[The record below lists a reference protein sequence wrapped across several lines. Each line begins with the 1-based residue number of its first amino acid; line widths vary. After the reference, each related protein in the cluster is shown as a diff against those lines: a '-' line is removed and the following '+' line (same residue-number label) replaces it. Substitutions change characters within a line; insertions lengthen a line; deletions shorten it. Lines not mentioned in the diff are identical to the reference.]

1 MMKIQKYLT
10 VFIVVCFSSC
20 VAQSK
25 KDLIEK
31 IDDDING
38 LKTIIKISET
48 RIMIT
53 AATTE
58 KFSPDQQ
65 SNFES
70 DNTKKVSDS
79 VLNKFFTNRSVNNSL
94 LYPYNIIAL
103 DKDEYDLLELMGE
116 KSTYFMDNADM
127 EPVYA
132 PQRFVFLDGTET
144 NKGFLTRDSIAKKH
158 TKIEKDKGEDY
169 EFVDEKGM
177 NELEKYIWKASS
189 FDYNIAVLSPKPIKS
204 IQFKISL
211 PLASKTLYK
220 VSVASPEVK
229 TPYGIIRLD
238 TIVGNQ
244 VHCSLPDVENDR
256 DIKIQAYYKDGR
268 VLSQKGSSSNTEITP
283 AKRKLYEDYIKI
295 LDKAKE
301 QVNADAIK
309 TEKDLEKW
317 LKSNAPAALADA
329 EKGNRKKVIYTFA
342 GPVSSV
348 GFSVS
353 DSLPQMRTFNATY
366 NLDYEE
372 GDGGYFLAMDFAKEK
387 AGFINK
393 EGKWVIQPQFNKHF
407 RKLNQYF
414 YWDQYDNVDNTYWIN
429 YKSQKVEKVSYK
441 IDESEIYDGKYV
453 KIEPRVN
460 GDNGVVNAITGQIVL
475 PMEYDNVKFKNSKYW
490 WVLKNGMEGVL
501 DRNFKIILPLKYDDI
516 DIDGDYFKVKENNQV
531 NIFDASGKNLTQNKF
546 KTIKGTYHDGLLL
559 IEKAEKK
566 DESTVTKYYYVDK
579 QHNIKIRATDKGY
592 EDPEP
597 FSEGLA
603 LVENASGDKGFINT
617 AGNLAIPFKFKYAN
631 SFYPTSKLALV
642 QLQNESYVLINK
654 KGVVVKNLSG
664 DYYSQDYDED
674 TNSWKIKVNGGVV
687 YNEFGKELH
696 GAEKW

>member
-1 MMKIQKYLT
+1 MKIQRYLF
-10 VFIVVCFSSC
+10 VAIVVCFSSC
-20 VAQSK
+20 MAQSK

-31 IDDDING
+31 IDDDINS
-38 LKTIIKISET
+38 LNSIIKLSET
-48 RIMIT
+48 RIMIS

-58 KFSPDQQ
+58 KFSPEKQ

-70 DNTKKVSDS
+70 DYTKKVSDS
-79 VLNKFFTNRSVNNSL
+79 VLNKFFQNRSVNNSL

-103 DKDEYDLLELMGE
+103 DKDEYDLLRLMGE
-116 KSTYFMDNADM
+116 ESNYFMHNADM

-132 PQRFVFLDGTET
+132 PQKFVFLDGTET

-169 EFVDEKGM
+169 EFVDEEGM

-189 FDYNIAVLSPKPIKS
+189 FNDNIAVMSPKPIKS

-244 VHCSLPDVENDR
+244 VHCSLPAVENDR

-283 AKRKLYEDYIKI
+283 AKRKLYGEYITI
-295 LDKAKE
+295 LEKAKE
-301 QVNADAIK
+301 RVKADEIK

-353 DSLPQMRTFNATY
+353 DSVPQMRNFNATY
-366 NLDYEE
+366 NLDYDE

-414 YWDQYDNVDNTYWIN
+414 YWDQYDDVDNTYWIN
-429 YKSQKVEKVSYK
+429 YKSQKVEKVPYK
-441 IDESEIYDGKYV
+441 IDESQIYDGRYV

-460 GDNGVVNAITGQIVL
+460 GDNGVVNAVTGQIVL
-475 PMEYDNVKFKNSKYW
+475 PMEYENVKFKNNKYW
-490 WVLKNGMEGVL
+490 WVLKNGKEGVL

-516 DIDGDYFKVKENNQV
+516 DIDGDYFKAKENDQV
-531 NIFDASGKNLTQNKF
+531 NIFDEGGKNLTQNKYAN
-546 KTIKGTYHDGLLL
+546 IEGTFHDGLLL
-559 IEKAEKK
+559 IHRMEDKNKHVV
-566 DESTVTKYYYVDK
+566 SGYVYVDK
-579 QHNIKIRATDKGY
+579 LNQVKINATAKGY

-617 AGNLAIPFKFKYAN
+617 AGNLAIPFKFKYAY

-642 QLQNESYVLINK
+642 QLKNESYALINK
-654 KGVVVKNLSG
+654 KGVVVKNLYG

-674 TNSWKIKVNGGVV
+674 TNSWKIKVKGGVV
-687 YNEFGKELH
+687 YNEFGKELK
-696 GAEKW
+696 GADKY

>member
-1 MMKIQKYLT
+1 MMKFQKYLILS
-10 VFIVVCFSSC
+10 VVVCFSSC
-20 VAQSK
+20 MAQSK
-25 KDLIEK
+25 KDLLEK

-48 RIMIT
+48 RIMIS

-58 KFSPDQQ
+58 PFSADKQ

-116 KSTYFMDNADM
+116 ESSYFMHNADM
-127 EPVYA
+127 EPVYT
-132 PQRFVFLDGTET
+132 PQKFVFLDGTET

-169 EFVDEKGM
+169 EFVDEEGM

-189 FDYNIAVLSPKPIKS
+189 FNDNIAVLSPKPIKS

-283 AKRKLYEDYIKI
+283 AKKKLYEDYIKI

-301 QVNADAIK
+301 QVKADAIK

-317 LKSNAPAALADA
+317 LKSNAPAALADVD
-329 EKGNRKKVIYTFA
+329 KGNRKKVIYTFA

-353 DSLPQMRTFNATY
+353 DSLPQMRNFNATY
-366 NLDYEE
+366 NLDYDEK
-372 GDGGYFLAMDFAKEK
+372 DGGYFLAMDFAKEK

-414 YWDQYDNVDNTYWIN
+414 YWDQYDNVDNTYRIN
-429 YKSQKVEKVSYK
+429 YKSQKVEKVPYK
-441 IDESEIYDGKYV
+441 IDESQVYDGKYV

-475 PMEYDNVKFKNSKYW
+475 PMEYDNVKFKNGKYW
-490 WVLKNGMEGVL
+490 WVVKNGKEGIF
-501 DRNFKIILPLKYDDI
+501 DRNFKVVLPLKYDDI
-516 DIDGDYFKVKENNQV
+516 DVEGDYFKVKENDQV
-531 NIFDASGKNLTQNKF
+531 NIFDAGGKNLTQNRY
-546 KTIKGTYHDGLLL
+546 TNIEGTFHDGLLL
-559 IEKAEKK
+559 IRRMQDKNKHVV
-566 DESTVTKYYYVDK
+566 SGYVYVDK
-579 QHNIKIRATDKGY
+579 LNQVKINATAKGY

-603 LVENASGDKGFINT
+603 LVENAKGDKGFINT
-617 AGNLAIPFKFKYAN
+617 AGNLAIPFKFKYAY

-642 QLQNESYVLINK
+642 QLQNESYALINK
-654 KGVVVKNLSG
+654 KGVVVKELYG
-664 DYYSQDYDED
+664 EYYDQDYDED
-674 TNSWKIKVNGGVV
+674 TNSWKIKVKGGVV
-687 YNEFGKELH
+687 YNEFGKELK
-696 GAEKW
+696 GADKY